1 MAKLLV
7 IDDDRD
13 TCEYLVDFFE
23 QRKCIVKIADS
34 GAKGLSIIEKYKPDI
49 VLLDIKMEGMNGFQV
64 LKKIKEINKAIK
76 VIVITVASDE
86 ETRQKA
92 KALGADDFIKKPL
105 NSVYLEGAVSLNVSN
120 LAKERKNINEN
131 P

>member
-7 IDDDRD
+7 IDDDQD
-13 TCEYLVDFFE
+13 TCEYLKDFFE
-23 QRKCIVKIADS
+23 QRKCIVRIADS
-34 GAKGLSIIEKYKPDI
+34 GAKGMSIIEKYKPDI